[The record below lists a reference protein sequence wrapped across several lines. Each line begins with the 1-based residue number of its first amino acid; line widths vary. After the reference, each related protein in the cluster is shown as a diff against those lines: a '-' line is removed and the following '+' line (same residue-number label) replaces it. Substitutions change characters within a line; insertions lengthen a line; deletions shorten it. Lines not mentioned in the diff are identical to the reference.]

1 MPSVVRCDLTTV
13 GYAMSIISGAEN
25 LLLARLP
32 ASEYKRLASRMCLV
46 TLDFKQIIYKY
57 RAPIDYVYFPTRGA
71 ASAITIME
79 NGSAIEVA
87 TIGNEGVVGHS
98 ILFSGN
104 ESTNEI
110 IMQVGGEALRM
121 DAEVFRQEAGH
132 DGPLRRLMLSY
143 NAAYAIQVSQSVG
156 CNGLHNVQQRCCR
169 WLLITLD
176 RMESNVVPLTHEF
189 LSIMLGVRRA
199 SVTEVLG
206 PLHEQGFV
214 SNSRGAITILNR
226 QGLEKLSCECYRKV
240 KDEFERLLSDW
251 DSALS

>member
-1 MPSVVRCDLTTV
+1 VTHATEELL
-13 GYAMSIISGAEN
+13 MSIHSVARN

-32 ASEYKRLASRMCLV
+32 NSEYERLTDRMRPV
-46 TLDFKQIIYKY
+46 TLDFRQILYQT
-57 RAPIDYVYFPTRGA
+57 RAPIEYVYFLSRGA
-71 ASAITIME
+71 ASAMTVME

-98 ILFSGN
+98 ILFSCN

-110 IMQVGGEALRM
+110 IMQVGGEGLRI
-121 DAEVFRQEAGH
+121 DADVFRQEADH

-143 NAAYAIQVSQSVG
+143 NAAYSIQVSQSVG

-199 SVTEVLG
+199 SVTDVLR
-206 PLHEQGFV
+206 PLHEQGLV
-214 SNSRGAITILNR
+214 NNSRGAITIVDR
-226 QGLEKLSCECYRKV
+226 HGLEKLACECYRRV
-240 KDEFERLLSDW
+240 KDEFERILADW
-251 DSALS
+251 DSAKR